1 MGETQSATW
10 GKKVKKWRRW
20 VEELRA
26 EAGAAVTLPED
37 LDVPP
42 FRRIAKPSTD
52 T

>member
-1 MGETQSATW
+1 MGETKSASWATR
-10 GKKVKKWRRW
+10 VKKWKRW
-20 VEELRA
+20 AAEMTA
-26 EAGAAVTLPED
+26 EAGATVAFPED

>member
-20 VEELRA
+20 AEELKA